1 MSAVWYKAYNKKY
14 FMSQLLFLLVLE
26 CTYRIQEQCD
36 CIYEK
41 KLNSCHSQF
50 TFLITV
56 YLYCITDGILL
67 IEADRVLRPGGYFV
81 WTSPITNTQEFH
93 RNKDYQKRW
102 NFVNDFAENLCWE
115 VLSQQDETV
124 VWRKTSKKN
133 CYSSR

>member
-1 MSAVWYKAYNKKY
+1 MQSGTKLYNKKY
-14 FMSQLLFLLVLE
+14 FMLQLLFLLILE
-26 CTYRIQEQCD
+26 YIYHIQEQCN

-50 TFLITV
+50 TFLITL

-81 WTSPITNTQEFH
+81 WTSPITNTQAFH

-102 NFVNDFAENLCWE
+102 NFVHDFAENLCWE
-115 VLSQQDETV
+115 MLSQQDETV